1 MRLRVSEGFIVLFKG
16 YLWMVKGCRHPE
28 GSIVAYP
35 RYKLGSGVKLKSLSE
50 SIRVAERLG
59 YLKLD
64 SCLKTWL
71 PMISEDEIDQML
83 DPYSSEASGKLFGSF
98 RELFNLLRDAAPGH
112 IGVTGSFL
120 ASNLIPQ
127 LRPRDLDV
135 VVDGVEAGY
144 SVYRVLK
151 ELRMVGLTSPAPLD
165 MVGEHEG
172 SDART
177 REVLLSVRVLE
188 GVYRGEA
195 PYSVRILG
203 CDVVE
208 DVCVERVEDFSGKL
222 RVVEGVR
229 PISMPYIYRTAEG
242 ILMVSYRMRFSEIPE
257 GAVLHVDRCRLEEWS
272 SGFRVVSLD
281 APSCSV
287 VVEAYHIA

>member
-1 MRLRVSEGFIVLFKG
+1 MHLRVSEGFIALFKG
-16 YLWMVKGCRHPE
+16 YLWMVKGCRRPE

-35 RYKLGSGVKLKSLSE
+35 RYKPGAGVKLKSLSE
-50 SIRVAERLG
+50 SVRVAEKLG
-59 YLKLD
+59 YLKFD

-71 PMISEDEIDQML
+71 PMIPEDEVDHIL
-83 DPYSSEASGKLFGSF
+83 DPYGSEASKNLFGSF
-98 RELFNLLRDAAPGH
+98 RELFNLLRDTAPGSV
-112 IGVTGSFL
+112 GVTGSFL

-144 SVYRVLK
+144 PVYRVLK
-151 ELRMVGLTSPAPLD
+151 ELRMMGLTSPASLD
-165 MVGEHEG
+165 IVGEHES
-172 SDART
+172 SDTRT

-208 DVCVERVEDFSGKL
+208 DVCVERVEDFSGKAQSG
-222 RVVEGVR
+222 RGCET
-229 PISMPYIYRTAEG
+229 YIHA
-242 ILMVSYRMRFSEIPE
+242 
-257 GAVLHVDRCRLEEWS
+257 LHL
-272 SGFRVVSLD
+272 
-281 APSCSV
+281 
-287 VVEAYHIA
+287 